1 MISSAIKGRGIWFLL
16 GGIIL
21 FVVVTVPFLVP
32 VMGRG
37 AKQPIRFNHKTHKEQ
52 GLECTMCHQYVR
64 ERTFAGSPRIEVCL
78 ECHEEPITESPEEAK
93 IQQYAEEKKKI
104 PWVPLDRMPKH
115 VFFTHRRHVLV
126 AGIQCETCH
135 GKIGETVKPPSRPLK
150 MLSMNDC
157 MDCHRKTGADND
169 CLACHN

>member
-1 MISSAIKGRGIWFLL
+1 MISSRIKGKGYWFLL
-16 GGIIL
+16 AGIIL
-21 FVVVTVPFLVP
+21 FVLVAVFFLGT

-37 AKQPIRFNHKTHKEQ
+37 VKQPIKFNHKTHKEQ
-52 GLECTMCHQYVR
+52 GLECTSCHQYVR

-93 IQQYAEEKKKI
+93 IQQYAKEKKEI
-104 PWVPLDRMPKH
+104 PWVPLYRSPKH
-115 VFFTHRRHVLV
+115 VFFTHRRHVAV

-135 GKIGETVKPPSRPLK
+135 GKIGEMDKPPAKPLK
-150 MLSMNDC
+150 TLSMSAC
-157 MDCHRKTGADND
+157 MDCHRDTGADND